1 MNYLRKK
8 SFAKINLF
16 LKIKGKIENYH
27 DLVSLITLIDLHDN
41 IEIRKSNKFSIKIIS
56 EFASLINKENNIFIE
71 ILNFFKRKYDID
83 NNLEIILEKNIPV
96 SAGLGGGSSNAAT
109 FMLMINDMFNLNLSN
124 KDLQNIS
131 LNFGSDIYFFLEN
144 KACIIEG
151 RGDIIRPIKKFDSKE
166 ILIINPRI
174 ELPTK
179 NVFKN
184 NKVISNNFDFNL
196 NTNSI
201 DLVDAIKNYDNDLT
215 YSATDIVNE
224 IDIIINNLYKYG
236 AYCAKMSGSGASCFA
251 IFKNLAELDY
261 CYDVFKN
268 KFPNFY
274 IKKSKIIYSALDE

>member
-1 MNYLRKK
+1 MNYLRKN

-41 IEIRKSNKFSIKIIS
+41 IEIKRSNKFSIKITS
-56 EFASLINKENNIFIE
+56 EFASLIDKDNNIFIE
-71 ILNFFKRKYDID
+71 ILNFFKRKYNID
-83 NNLEIILEKNIPV
+83 NNLEITLEKNIPV

-109 FMLMINDMFNLNLSN
+109 FMLMINEIFNLNLSI

-151 RGDIIRPIKKFDSKE
+151 RGDVVKPIKKFDNKE
-166 ILIINPRI
+166 ILIVNPRI
-174 ELPTK
+174 ELSTK

-184 NKVISNNFDFNL
+184 NKVISHNFDFNL
-196 NTNSI
+196 NINSI
-201 DLVDAIKNYDNDLT
+201 DIVDAIKNYDNDLT
-215 YSATDIVNE
+215 SSATGIVNE
-224 IDIIINNLYKYG
+224 IDVIIKNLYKYG
-236 AYCAKMSGSGASCFA
+236 AHCAKMSGSGASCFA
-251 IFKNLAELDY
+251 IFNNLSELDY
-261 CYDVFKN
+261 CFNVFRN

-274 IKKSKIIYSALDE
+274 IKKSKIIYSGLDE